1 MDRDFLKRSIRA
13 SVIVTAILA
22 PFTFL
27 YFGIPTGW
35 GFVAGAVWNIINVYL
50 LSQVIINLITPHQS
64 NKKLGAVAGILKFPV
79 LYGIGFVILSYTNP
93 SVYGIMAGVLLIL
106 AIFFFKKKGIFF
118 IKDNRYLLPEHLL
131 SGEEELWKQLM
142 AHTAAERRK

>member
-50 LSQVIINLITPHQS
+50 LSQVITNLITPHPS
-64 NKKLGAVAGILKFPV
+64 NKKLGAVAGVLKFPV

-93 SVYGIMAGVLLIL
+93 SVYGIMAGFSLIL
-106 AIFFFKKKGIFF
+106 AIFLLKAIGISYLNISYQGKKSYG
-118 IKDNRYLLPEHLL
+118 
-131 SGEEELWKQLM
+131 SS
-142 AHTAAERRK
+142 

>member
-27 YFGIPTGW
+27 YFDIPTGW
-35 GFVAGAVWNIINVYL
+35 GFVAGAAWNIINVYL
-50 LSQVIINLITPHQS
+50 LSQVITNLITPHQS
-64 NKKLGAVAGILKFPV
+64 NKKLGAVAGVLKFPV

-93 SVYGIMAGVLLIL
+93 SVYGIMAGFSLIL
-106 AIFFFKKKGIFF
+106 AIFLLKAIGICYLNISYQGKKSYG
-118 IKDNRYLLPEHLL
+118 
-131 SGEEELWKQLM
+131 SS
-142 AHTAAERRK
+142 

>member
-35 GFVAGAVWNIINVYL
+35 GFAAGAVWNIINVYL
-50 LSQVIINLITPHQS
+50 LSQVITNLFAPHPS
-64 NKKLGAVAGILKFPV
+64 NKKLGAVAGVLKFPV

-93 SVYGIMAGVLLIL
+93 SVYGIMAGFSLIL
-106 AIFFFKKKGIFF
+106 AIFLLKAIGICYLNISYQGKKSYG
-118 IKDNRYLLPEHLL
+118 
-131 SGEEELWKQLM
+131 SS
-142 AHTAAERRK
+142 